1 MQRSLRREFLASLI
15 ETSRHL
21 RHHVD
26 MRAGRLGL
34 TGAQVRVLS
43 RLRRREGVT
52 QAELADSMEMR
63 PISIGS
69 LIDKLARQGL
79 VERRHDA
86 KDRRI
91 NRVHLSEAGRAMA
104 QKLDGFREAIAREV
118 LGGIE
123 EPDLIAALSVLS
135 ALKATLKDQSSG
147 SVIAAE

>member
-1 MQRSLRREFLASLI
+1 MKRSLRREFLVSLI

-26 MRAGRLGL
+26 IRARRLGL

-52 QAELADSMEMR
+52 QAELAFGMEMR

-79 VERRHDA
+79 VERRHDE

-91 NRVHLSEAGRAMA
+91 NRIHLSETGRAVA
-104 QKLDGFREAIAREV
+104 QQLDGFREAIAREV
-118 LGGIE
+118 LNGIE
-123 EPDLIAALSVLS
+123 ESDLLAALDVLS
-135 ALKATLKDQSSG
+135 AVKATLKNCDSG
-147 SVIAAE
+147 AIIAAE